1 LTDTEINKELKDL
14 GTLLLDIGC
23 TLMSSGANTGRIRTT
38 VNRISDAFGYSTEL
52 LITHKAL
59 MLTINDEANNTYFD
73 ILKRTGPHGI
83 NFRVVSGISRMSWR
97 VVEEKWDIIQIN
109 EELERLIALPHFP
122 RWLILLA
129 VSLAGASFCRL
140 AGGGAEDMAIT
151 YFASFCGL
159 FVRQEAAKKKFN
171 PYLCVFFASLT
182 AAMIS
187 GFITFNLGY
196 GDKLHHGFIT
206 SVLFLIPGVPFIN
219 TYSDLIDG
227 NTQNGIVRGFNGFV
241 LAFAI
246 ALGLLTAM
254 FIYQL

>member
-1 LTDTEINKELKDL
+1 MTDTEINTELKDL
-14 GTLLLDIGC
+14 ATLLLDIGC
-23 TLMSSGANTGRIRTT
+23 TLMSSGADTGRIRKTI
-38 VNRISDAFGYSTEL
+38 NRISDAFGYSTEL

-140 AGGGAEDMAIT
+140 AGGGAEDMGIT

-227 NTQNGIVRGFNGFV
+227 NTQNGIVRGFNGLV

>member
-1 LTDTEINKELKDL
+1 MTETQINKEMKEL
-14 GTLLLDIGC
+14 GTLLLDVGC

-38 VNRISDAFGYSTEL
+38 INRISDAFGYNTEL
-52 LITHKAL
+52 LITHRAL
-59 MLTINDEANNTYFD
+59 MLTISDEENNTFFD
-73 ILKRTGPHGI
+73 ILKRTGPHGV
-83 NFRVVSGISRMSWR
+83 NFRVVSGISRMSWK
-97 VVEEKWDIIQIN
+97 VVEEKWSIAQIN

-122 RWLILLA
+122 RWVILLA

-140 AGGGAEDMAIT
+140 AGGGAEDMGIT
-151 YFASFCGL
+151 YIASFLGL
-159 FVRQEAAKKKFN
+159 FIRQEAAKKKFN

-182 AAMIS
+182 AAMVS
-187 GFITFNLGY
+187 GFITFRLGF
-196 GDKLHHGFIT
+196 GDKIHHGFIT

>member
-1 LTDTEINKELKDL
+1 MTDTPTNQEMKDL
-14 GTLLLDIGC
+14 GALLLDVGC
-23 TLMSSGANTGRIRTT
+23 TLMSSGANTGRVRTT
-38 VNRISDAFGYSTEL
+38 VNRISEAFGYNTEL
-52 LITHKAL
+52 LITHRAL
-59 MLTINDEANNTYFD
+59 MLTIIDEENNTYFD
-73 ILKRTGPHGI
+73 TLKRTNPHGV

-97 VVEEKWDIIQIN
+97 IVEEKWNVFQIN
-109 EELERLIALPHFP
+109 EELNRLVALPHFP
-122 RWLILLA
+122 RLVILAA

-140 AGGGAEDMAIT
+140 AGGGIEDMGMV
-151 YFASFCGL
+151 YFASFIGL
-159 FVRQEAAKKKFN
+159 FIRQEAMKKKFN

-182 AAMIS
+182 ASMIA
-187 GFITFNLGY
+187 GFITFVLGF

-227 NTQNGIVRGFNGFV
+227 NTQNGIVRGFNGLV